1 MGAKNFYGLTKPQQT
16 IWLSEQ
22 FTNEPINNLIGVMY
36 FKNDI
41 NIDLLKEA
49 TNLTVKNNDALRTI
63 LFENNTTVMQFFDDF
78 KPFDIEVFDLTQK
91 TPEYIDNF
99 RQNYYRSKVNL
110 LGNRLFDFII
120 LLLPTNEICM
130 IGKFHH
136 IIVDAWS
143 LGLVIDNIAINY
155 SNLAL
160 NANISLPITSYS
172 NFIEREKNYLASDVY
187 SKNMAFW
194 LEKLNNFNPIS
205 LKTFSSVSF
214 SANRKIFDLSKTNT
228 TIINDFCHNNNISPY
243 VLFMTALN
251 IYLYRANMQEDITI
265 TTPVLN
271 RVGKEKQSMGMFI
284 NMICMRIKNNP
295 NMSIMDLFREV
306 SVESISTFKNSK
318 CPFMDVLAS
327 LRKTNPNLNNKS
339 YNIVFSFQNMRAS
352 KDLEGLVDYRAEW
365 EFIGY
370 SQDELAINVT
380 DINDSGNYS
389 ISYDYLTDLF
399 SETEIELLH
408 NRLLTIIAQIVDN
421 PMSKISEVDIIS
433 EKEKNTL
440 LNDFNKTDF
449 AYDTSLTIVNLFEN
463 AVNQH
468 PNNIAIKFENTEY
481 SYSALNNLSNIIA
494 NEISSNNI
502 KNSKIA
508 VMCDKS
514 ALMVASLL
522 GILKSGNCYIPL
534 DPSYPK
540 KRIEYIMNDSNI
552 QILVTTNKYNGIYNC
567 EHTIILDNLDYT
579 CTAPNINL
587 ATPNDLAYMI
597 YTSGTTGNPKGV
609 VIKHKNIVNTLIWRK
624 NTYDFNEKDSI
635 LQIPS
640 FSFDSSVED
649 IFTPLISG
657 ARLVI
662 PAVSKMDVNIISKE
676 LKENNITHFLVVPSL
691 YKILL
696 KEKLDCLQTLKN
708 ITIAGEGFSIALI
721 KEHFSKLPNV
731 RVINEYGP
739 TENSVCSTFYELTS
753 NDEKVLIG
761 KPINNCKCYCLDK
774 NQKLLPIGSE
784 GELYVSG
791 PGVSS
796 GYLNKEDITRER
808 FTPNPF
814 GGKYKLYKTGD
825 MVKYNLDGNL
835 EFIERADNQVKLHGF
850 RIELKEIENS
860 ILEYSLVDDVIVVIQ
875 TLNNDK
881 QILVAYVIGKDVDV
895 DVLSFELKEKL
906 PYYMVPKI
914 MVLDKFPLNPNGKID
929 RAKLP
934 IPSIETAKR
943 SRVKSD
949 LEKTILEVCR
959 EVLENNK
966 LGVLDDLFTSANAD
980 SLSILTISS
989 KLFSMDIKIGIQ
1001 DFYKASTVRDLA
1013 KLVTES
1019 KEAETLK
1026 EENIIKP
1033 YTTSIENIDFSNLRF
1048 KYKNVLLAGAT
1059 GFLGI
1064 HILDNLLQNTNC
1076 NIYCLIREK
1085 YKQPAESRLKNLIAF
1100 YFNNDYYDKYKN
1112 RIFIIQAE
1120 LSKNNFGLDEKEY
1133 SKLTNK
1139 IDGIINCAANTKHYG
1154 NYNTFKKE
1162 NIDSVKNLIKLAID
1176 ANAVFNHM
1184 STTNVC
1190 GNFLVAN
1197 NLEYNFTENDFYI
1210 GQNYKDNVYIHSKF
1224 EAEKLIIEAEHNGLK
1239 ANIFRLGNLMGRYS
1253 DGVFQK
1259 NKFSNAYFTRLLA
1272 LSKIGYLPQ
1281 DLQDQNLE
1289 FTPIDNVSDAI
1300 IKLLC
1305 IPSLENKIFHIFSN
1319 KLINMSMLLKVF
1331 EDFNVHCEFTS
1342 YEQFIENL
1350 NKPENEKFLK
1360 YIITDINSKRGFNY
1374 DSGITVD
1381 NSITEEFLGKIGF
1394 TWDTIDENYLIK
1406 FFKSTNFFK

>member
-1 MGAKNFYGLTKPQQT
+1 MGAKKFYGLTKPQQT
-16 IWLSEQ
+16 IWFSEQ
-22 FTNEPINNLIGVMY
+22 FTDAPINNLIGVMY
-36 FKNDI
+36 FKKDI
-41 NIDLLKEA
+41 NIDLLKQA
-49 TNLTVKNNDALRTI
+49 TNLVVKNNDALRTVLI
-63 LFENNTTVMQFFDDF
+63 EQSGTVMQFFDDF
-78 KPFDIEVFDLTQK
+78 KPFNIEVFDLTTK
-91 TPEYIDNF
+91 TPEYIEDF
-99 RQNYYRSKVNL
+99 RQTYYRSKVRL
-110 LGNRLFDFII
+110 LNNRLFEFII
-120 LLLPTNEICM
+120 LLLPTDEICM

-136 IIVDAWS
+136 IIVDAWA

-160 NANISLPITSYS
+160 GSNIPLPITSYS
-172 NFIEREKNYLASDVY
+172 DFIEREKNYLASDLF

-194 LEKLNNFNPIS
+194 LDKLNNFNPVS
-205 LKTFSSVSF
+205 LKTNSSVSF
-214 SANRKIFDLSKTNT
+214 LANRKIFDLSKKNT
-228 TIINDFCHNNNISPY
+228 TIINNFCHNNKISPY

-271 RVGKEKQSMGMFI
+271 RIGKEKQSMGMFI

-295 NMSIMDLFREV
+295 NMTIMELLREV
-306 SVESISTFKNSK
+306 SIESISTFKNSK
-318 CPFMDVLAS
+318 CPFMDVLAN
-327 LRKTNPNLNNKS
+327 LRKNNPNLNNQA

-352 KDLEGLVDYRAEW
+352 KDIEGLVDYRAEW
-365 EFIGY
+365 DFIGY

-389 ISYDYLTDLF
+389 ISYDYLADLF
-399 SETEIELLH
+399 TEDEIEH
-408 NRLLTIIAQIVDN
+408 FHHRLLTIIDQMVDN
-421 PMSKISEVDIIS
+421 PFSKLSEFDIVS
-433 EKEKNTL
+433 EKEKNIL
-440 LNDFNKTDF
+440 LNDFNQTDF
-449 AYDTSLTIVNLFEN
+449 AYDTSLTLIDLFEETVKQN
-463 AVNQH
+463 
-468 PNNIAIKFENTEY
+468 PNNIAVKFENMEY
-481 SYSALNNLSNIIA
+481 SYSDLNNLSNIIA
-494 NEISSNNI
+494 NEILTKNI
-502 KNSKIA
+502 KDSKIA
-508 VMCDKS
+508 IMCDKS
-514 ALMVASLL
+514 ALMIASLL
-522 GILKSGNCYIPL
+522 GILKSGNCYIPI
-534 DPSYPK
+534 DPSYPN
-540 KRIEYIMNDSNI
+540 KRIEYIINDSNV
-552 QILVTTNKYNGIYNC
+552 QILLTTTKYNNIYNC
-567 EHTIILDNLDYT
+567 SNTIILDNLNYNNHEK
-579 CTAPNINL
+579 NINL
-587 ATPNDLAYMI
+587 ATPNGLAYMI

-609 VIKHKNIVNTLIWRK
+609 MIKHKNIINTLIWRK
-624 NTYDFNEKDSI
+624 NTYAFNETDRI

-657 ARLVI
+657 AKLVI
-662 PAVSKMDVNIISKE
+662 PAVSKMDVNIISRE
-676 LKENNITHFLVVPSL
+676 LKENSITHFLVVPSL

-696 KEKLDCLQTLKN
+696 KEKLDCLQTLKS

-731 RVINEYGP
+731 RIINEYGP
-739 TENSVCSTFYELTS
+739 TENSVCSTFYELTL

-774 NQKLLPIGSE
+774 NKKLLPIGCV

-791 PGVSS
+791 PGVSD
-796 GYLNKEDITRER
+796 GYLNRESTTRER
-808 FTPNPF
+808 FTHNPF

-825 MVKYNLDGNL
+825 LVRYDFHGNL
-835 EFIERADNQVKLHGF
+835 EFVERADNQVKLHGF

-860 ILEYSLVDDVIVVIQ
+860 ILEYKLVDDVIVVIQ

-881 QILVAYVIGKDVDV
+881 QILIAYVVGKDINIHQ
-895 DVLSFELKEKL
+895 LSHELKEKL

-929 RAKLP
+929 RSKLP
-934 IPSIETAKR
+934 LPLIETAKR
-943 SRVKSD
+943 SRIKSD
-949 LEKTILEVCR
+949 LEKTILEICR
-959 EVLENNK
+959 EVLENPK
-966 LGVLDDLFTSANAD
+966 LSVLDDLFTTSNAD

-1001 DFYKASTVRDLA
+1001 DFYKASNVRDLA
-1013 KLVTES
+1013 QLVIES
-1019 KEAETLK
+1019 KEDAFLR
-1026 EENIIKP
+1026 EENVIKP
-1033 YTTSIENIDFSNLRF
+1033 YVTSAENIDFNNLKF

-1064 HILDNLLQNTNC
+1064 HILDNLLKNTNC
-1076 NIYCLIREK
+1076 NIYCLVREK
-1085 YKQPAESRLKNLIAF
+1085 YKHPADERLKSLISY
-1100 YFNNDYYDKYKN
+1100 YFDDNYYDKYKN

-1120 LSKNNFGLDEKEY
+1120 ISKNNFGLDLQKYEELKN
-1133 SKLTNK
+1133 T
-1139 IDGIINCAANTKHYG
+1139 IDTIINCAANTKHYG

-1162 NIDSVKNLIKLAID
+1162 NIDSVKNFIKLAND

-1197 NLEYNFTENDFYI
+1197 DLKYNFTENDFYI
-1210 GQNYKDNVYIHSKF
+1210 GQNYKDNVYIYSKF

-1239 ANIFRLGNLMGRYS
+1239 ANIFRLGNLMGRYT

-1281 DLQDQNLE
+1281 DLKNQKLE

-1305 IPSLENKIFHIFSN
+1305 IPGLTNNIFHLFSN
-1319 KLINMSMLLKVF
+1319 KLISMSTLLNIF
-1331 EDFNVHCEFTS
+1331 EKFDVHCEFAS

-1360 YIITDINSKRGFNY
+1360 YIITDINSKKGFNY
-1374 DSGITVD
+1374 DSDITVD
-1381 NSITEEFLGKIGF
+1381 STITNEFLSKIGF
-1394 TWDTIDENYLIK
+1394 SWNTIDEDYLIK